1 MHLRL
6 ISLLLAVPALGTLAV
21 APAKAQDATA
31 AQPASDH
38 EQVIGLAAQLES
50 RYPGGGGSRFAPM
63 PVFSLQDGVL
73 FADQEHGAGLQF
85 QLGPVWSLSQ
95 SVGYDFGR
103 VDHDSRWRSGS
114 TRLAGMGQVP
124 EAFTSHTLLEAQFT
138 PWLSVSAEIERTL
151 RQSAPRTQ
159 FHLGTELGLFQ
170 NAHDGIALDL
180 DTWWGDARYNQAWFG
195 VTPTQAARSGF
206 VPFQAD
212 AGLYA
217 ASLGLGWEHKFDAHW
232 TSTTQLTSTRYGSQV
247 QGSPLLLRRT
257 EPGAVWAITYGF

>member
-1 MHLRL
+1 MHVRL

-21 APAKAQDATA
+21 LPARAQDATVT
-31 AQPASDH
+31 QPTSDN
-38 EQVIGLAAQLES
+38 EQVIGMAAQLES

-63 PVFSLQDGVL
+63 PVFSLQHGVL

-85 QLGPVWSLSQ
+85 QLGPVFTLSQ
-95 SVGYDFGR
+95 SVAYDFGR

-124 EAFTSHTLLEAQFT
+124 DAFTSHTMLEAQFT
-138 PWLSVSAEIERTL
+138 PWLSVSAEAERTL

-170 NAHDGIALDL
+170 TAHDGMAVDV
-180 DTWWGDARYNQAWFG
+180 DAWWGDAHYNQAWFG
-195 VTPTQAARSGF
+195 VTPAQAARSDF
-206 VPFQAD
+206 APFQAD

-217 ASLGLGWEHKFDAHW
+217 GSLGLGWEHKFDTHW
-232 TSTTQLTSTRYGSQV
+232 TSTTQLTSTRYGGQV
-247 QGSPLLLRRT
+247 QGSPLLVRRT
-257 EPGAVWAITYGF
+257 EPGAVWAITYTY